1 MRRLKNARLVPTAA
15 ALVCPWFFDGWS
27 NGQNLLQLTAASQ
40 AWSEVG
46 TLALIHGTRP
56 IHWCSG
62 KSPFGHNALKPC
74 SFSSNGEAAGGLL
87 ELCWELLG
95 AWGRARGLPAASWR
109 LRSNGLH
116 DHPRHAAR
124 TNTNTSAATTI
135 QINAF
140 CGSGGGRRGASLMAL
155 PEASWLRW
163 SNLKCRNEAQGPKG
177 AEGPYDRCCGHL
189 RPCCARAASS
199 RLIRS
204 STSLWS

>member
-74 SFSSNGEAAGGLL
+74 SFSSSGEAAGGLL

-163 SNLKCRNEAQGPKG
+163 SNLKCRNEARGPKVLRRLPPSP
-177 AEGPYDRCCGHL
+177 AALL
-189 RPCCARAASS
+189 RPSDQKPRDA
-199 RLIRS
+199 I
-204 STSLWS
+204 